1 MVMQNLMMKKGILD
15 PDAAPDKLHRGSKK
29 QSTNDRK
36 TGKEYSNASWSD
48 MTIYHNVLRQADSNQ
63 ETILE
68 RDGLPE
74 KEVVS
79 HFEMVNVDQEISF
92 KIPDKKTHE
101 STSSEEPIDTSD
113 ELREVD
119 CEKFIADCQEQARR
133 DSASRVKAQEQPQM
147 QEFPGDRM
155 IKEVKNARAR
165 VFMSKGKDDVNIVSR
180 QNLSYSAMDEEYL
193 VIDGHADSA
202 LQQKIIDFEYIDFA
216 RLIPKDRIARIEE
229 YQCFELVVKGN
240 STFFAPVS
248 E

>member
-1 MVMQNLMMKKGILD
+1 M
-15 PDAAPDKLHRGSKK
+15 
-29 QSTNDRK
+29 
-36 TGKEYSNASWSD
+36 
-48 MTIYHNVLRQADSNQ
+48 LRQADSNQ

-113 ELREVD
+113 ELMEVD
-119 CEKFIADCQEQARR
+119 CEKFIADGQEQARR

-165 VFMSKGKDDVNIVSR
+165 VFTSKGKDDVNIVSR

-193 VIDGHADSA
+193 VIGGHADSA

-216 RLIPKDRIARIEE
+216 RLILKDRIARIEE